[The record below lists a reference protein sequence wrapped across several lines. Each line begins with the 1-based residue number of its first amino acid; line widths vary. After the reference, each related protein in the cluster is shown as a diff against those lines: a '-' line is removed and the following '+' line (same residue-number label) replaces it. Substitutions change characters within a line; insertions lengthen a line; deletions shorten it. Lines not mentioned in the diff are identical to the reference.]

1 MSTLLGTLK
10 RLAYTLLG
18 VLIVYFFSR
27 RLEGIGFVFAV
38 CSLISFPGY
47 WVEAHPDPL
56 PRPLQ
61 ALLLVLFPIL
71 CVFLILMFRNPAEPS
86 YMTVL
91 WVGTYLLGYILLILY
106 YAWKGRRQG

>member
-1 MSTLLGTLK
+1 M

-56 PRPLQ
+56 PP
-61 ALLLVLFPIL
+61 APSGAPAGLFPIL
-71 CVFLILMFRNPAEPS
+71 CVS
-86 YMTVL
+86 CS
-91 WVGTYLLGYILLILY
+91 
-106 YAWKGRRQG
+106 